1 MRGRGNKANRDKM
14 SILADAKNL
23 LCKLIPMFQR
33 MPKIERMDGNATSG
47 FSYKRLADRKYGLRL
62 RFKIKF

>member
-23 LCKLIPMFQR
+23 LEKFLPMIQR
-33 MPKIERMDGNATSG
+33 MPKIERMDGAPVIGQGDS
-47 FSYKRLADRKYGLRL
+47 
-62 RFKIKF
+62 